1 MWAVHRRLDRATQRN
16 GLIATWGRLVPT
28 IASWHMW
35 GIVNRKSNVS
45 RLGDDDK
52 AESLEVLVL
61 DDALIERRA
70 TLDGMMIVTGRG
82 SSIWISKTIIFPQ

>member
-1 MWAVHRRLDRATQRN
+1 MHSTDRNLMWAVHRRLDCATQRN

-52 AESLEVLVL
+52 AESLEVLVQ
-61 DDALIERRA
+61 RRH
-70 TLDGMMIVTGRG
+70 
-82 SSIWISKTIIFPQ
+82 SIRID